1 MTERSELVEGRRY
14 KGFWIPHLIFSRKAE
29 KRQGSGSQRT
39 SLPQP
44 EPANHVVF
52 LLSGGI
58 LPTHPIHPIH
68 PSTHPPVP
76 PPNPLVIRLSIHP
89 LTDLL
94 LLRIARHQTR
104 AGFWDTAGASV
115 SHNSRE
121 QHSHRCSQITQI
133 DICVDPLDIEVN
145 KTERQRSL
153 LAWIFHS
160 RRGTDNKGENRMNE
174 QDHFTQW

>member
-1 MTERSELVEGRRY
+1 MTERSELVEGRQY
-14 KGFWIPHLIFSRKAE
+14 KGFWIPHLTFSQKAE
-29 KRQGSGSQRT
+29 KRRGSGSQRT

-52 LLSGGI
+52 LLSGGV
-58 LPTHPIHPIH
+58 LLTHPIHPIH

-76 PPNPLVIRLSIHP
+76 PPNPLVIRLCIHP

-94 LLRIARHQTR
+94 LLRIAMHQTR

-121 QHSHRCSQITQI
+121 QHSHRCSHRYHA
-133 DICVDPLDIEVN
+133 DRYLH
-145 KTERQRSL
+145 RSTG
-153 LAWIFHS
+153 HRS
-160 RRGTDNKGENRMNE
+160 E
-174 QDHFTQW
+174 QDRETKVFAGVDLSL